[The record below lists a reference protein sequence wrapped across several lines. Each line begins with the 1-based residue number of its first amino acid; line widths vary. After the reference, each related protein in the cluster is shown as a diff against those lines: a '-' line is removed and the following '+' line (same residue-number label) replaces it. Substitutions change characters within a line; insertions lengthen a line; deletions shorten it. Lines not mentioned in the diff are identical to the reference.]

1 MRHIIKGQ
9 SDEDLFAEHRRP
21 PTQRRRVKDRW
32 DRFRKS
38 DRSEGTRTKCL
49 QNEQS
54 GLCGYSEID
63 LINGNGRDKEL
74 GFHLE
79 HIEPKCHSPHRTFDH
94 DNLIVCAI
102 DDKKMRGFA
111 KHDVFG
117 GHARLEWWNPDV
129 FIHPL
134 RPDCARYFHYEA
146 SSGRVVP
153 NANMPRRDRAKA
165 RLTIYKLNLNAAI
178 LVNWRRTWLAQKAE
192 LIETFLDQPEI
203 LKQLARQ
210 ELLPHEGILKPFHS
224 AVSQLF
230 GSIAEEILAEMG

>member
-1 MRHIIKGQ
+1 MRAIFKREANHLLARRHQTPPATSEEARRSWKNFRGQ
-9 SDEDLFAEHRRP
+9 RKKATQNRCLHDE
-21 PTQRRRVKDRW
+21 QY
-32 DRFRKS
+32 S
-38 DRSEGTRTKCL
+38 
-49 QNEQS
+49 
-54 GLCGYSEID
+54 LCAYSEIPLVD
-63 LINGNGRDKEL
+63 GTGRNQGL
-74 GFHLE
+74 GAHLD
-79 HIEPKCHSPHRTFDH
+79 HIEPRSTNPNRTFDH
-94 DNLIVCAI
+94 TNLIVSAI
-102 DDKKMRGFA
+102 DDEALGQLAR
-111 KHDVFG
+111 HDVFG
-117 GHARLEWWNPDV
+117 GHARLEWWNPDA

-134 RPDCARYFHYEA
+134 RPNCARYFHYEA

-153 NANMPRRDRAKA
+153 NTNMPRRDRAKA

-230 GSIAEEILAEMG
+230 GSIAEEILVEMG